1 VNIRYQIAGKTVL
14 MKQKGAATIAMA
26 IILLILISV
35 AVFTVNGSIVRETKV
50 INSGMRSQHAFE
62 AAEAGL
68 AAAADYFKDDWD
80 RDNDENIDAVYD
92 TDGDGIGDT
101 NSAVV
106 GTGRVEITTE
116 DVSSGILKMIRVT
129 SQGFSDDSTATRTV
143 SQIVTKP
150 DPTPNLPDNPLT
162 ARISIDVDGSA
173 TVRNPEGN
181 TNIWSGGEAD
191 IFSNNSVAT
200 QIADP
205 QDPDYPNCMETPLTC
220 DTIPSSNQLSAG
232 SDILAKDARLLNSSE
247 DDLFLY
253 YFGLPKSVYRD
264 YAVTL
269 DTTGATANSDT
280 QYATE
285 QIIWIDGDVNLENT
299 TTIGC
304 SVNVTAG
311 SPCPDSPLRTSILII
326 DGNATISGATI
337 FGMVYVTGNAYIADS
352 TDIHGALV
360 VGNNLIV
367 QETSTTGT
375 SGSLDLVYNSDVLR
389 SARRSGNM
397 LPIAGSWKDFK

>member
-1 VNIRYQIAGKTVL
+1 MNIAYQGQPDPCL
-14 MKQKGAATIAMA
+14 RNQKGAATIAMA
-26 IILLILISV
+26 IILLILISI
-35 AVFTVNGSIVRETKV
+35 AVFTVNGSVVRETKV
-50 INSGMRSQHAFE
+50 INSGVRSQQAFE

-68 AAAADYFKDDWD
+68 AAATDYFKEDWD
-80 RDNDENIDAVYD
+80 RDNDEIIDPVYD
-92 TDGDGIGDT
+92 TDGDGIGDI

-106 GTGRVEITTE
+106 GTGRVEITTT
-116 DVSSGILKMIRVT
+116 DVSSGIMKMIRVEST
-129 SQGFSDDSTATRTV
+129 GFSDDSTATRTV
-143 SQIVTKP
+143 TQIVSKP

-162 ARISIDVDGSA
+162 TRISIDVDGSA
-173 TVRNPEGN
+173 TVLNPEGN

-200 QIADP
+200 EIADP
-205 QDPDYPNCMETPLTC
+205 QDPDYPDCMETPLTC
-220 DTIPSSNQLSAG
+220 NTIPSSNQLNAG
-232 SDILAKDARLLNSSE
+232 SDILAKDSRLQNSSE

-264 YAVTL
+264 YIVTL
-269 DTTGATANSDT
+269 ETTGATANSDA

-285 QIIWIDGDVNLENT
+285 EIIWIDGDVNLENT
-299 TTIGC
+299 TTIGW

-326 DGNATISGATI
+326 DGNATMSGTTL
-337 FGMVYVTGNAYIADS
+337 FGMVYVTGNAIIADS

-375 SGSLDLVYNSDVLR
+375 AGSLDLVYNSDVLR
-389 SARRSGNM
+389 SARRSGSM
-397 LPIAGSWKDFK
+397 LPVAGSWKDFK